1 MPLGEYDA
9 MLRDNKN
16 IGCASHRFA
25 LKCQKFDR
33 GADGMQTGRSGWE
46 RAEESQNSIPIWK
59 MPQNQYLFW
68 YYIIY

>member
-33 GADGMQTGRSGWE
+33 GADGMQTGRMGWE
-46 RAEESQNSIPIWK
+46 RGGNAGESQNSIPIW
-59 MPQNQYLFW
+59 NIL
-68 YYIIY
+68 